1 MDDFYAICLTGE
13 KIPLSSKKKRFLF
26 IKRTPSMNEHFS
38 ETLKGLKLK
47 ATPKRLAILRLL
59 AMEPTYVSPEEIW
72 HKLRGRFGDLGL
84 PTVYRNLEELAAGG
98 VITKVIHPN
107 RQLYY
112 HFCPNRHHHHH
123 FICVACRRVEDV
135 DGCALDDLEREI
147 DAKIGGRVLSH
158 IVQLNGLCR
167 RCVGTTEERK
177 GGDR

>member
-1 MDDFYAICLTGE
+1 
-13 KIPLSSKKKRFLF
+13 
-26 IKRTPSMNEHFS
+26 MNGQFS

-59 AMEPTYVSPEEIW
+59 ALESTYVSPEEIW
-72 HKLRGRFGDLGL
+72 LKLRGRFGAIGL

-112 HFCPNRHHHHH
+112 YLCSNRHHHHH

-135 DGCALDDLEREI
+135 DVCVLDDLEREI
-147 DAKIGGRVLSH
+147 DTKIGGRVLSH
-158 IVQLNGLCR
+158 IVQVNGLCR
-167 RCVGTTEERK
+167 CCVGAAEGS
-177 GGDR
+177 GGKEQ

>member
-1 MDDFYAICLTGE
+1 
-13 KIPLSSKKKRFLF
+13 
-26 IKRTPSMNEHFS
+26 MNGQFS

-59 AMEPTYVSPEEIW
+59 SQESTYVSPEEIW
-72 HKLRGRFGDLGL
+72 QRLRGRFGAIGL

-112 HFCPNRHHHHH
+112 YLCSNRHHHHH

-135 DGCALDDLEREI
+135 DVCALDDLEREI

-158 IVQLNGLCR
+158 IVQVNGLCR
-167 RCVGTTEERK
+167 RCTVAAEGK
-177 GGDR
+177 GGE

>member
-1 MDDFYAICLTGE
+1 
-13 KIPLSSKKKRFLF
+13 
-26 IKRTPSMNEHFS
+26 MNGHFS

-59 AMEPTYVSPEEIW
+59 SQESTYVSPEEIW
-72 HKLRGRFGDLGL
+72 QRLRGRFGAIGL

-112 HFCPNRHHHHH
+112 YLCSNRHHHHH

-135 DGCALDDLEREI
+135 DVCALDDLEREI

-158 IVQLNGLCR
+158 IVQVNGLCR
-167 RCVGTTEERK
+167 RCAVAAEEK
-177 GGDR
+177 GGEGQ